1 MKLKPENTVSR
12 AEFLI
17 RENYVRGYEGDGVVA
32 VWSQTYGAE
41 KTYYV
46 TADSCTCYIGINMP
60 SKICKHRLAAH
71 GKEIVAL
78 ASDMYAAESECDLV
92 SLAEAHA
99 ESVKDSPEEF
109 LKFAR
114 KIYTVRLE
122 RLRQEQD
129 AKEKASEVA
138 A

>member
-1 MKLKPENTVSR
+1 
-12 AEFLI
+12 
-17 RENYVRGYEGDGVVA
+17 
-32 VWSQTYGAE
+32 
-41 KTYYV
+41 
-46 TADSCTCYIGINMP
+46 MP
-60 SKICKHRLAAH
+60 SKICKHRLAAF
-71 GKEIVAL
+71 GPEIVAL

-114 KIYTVRLE
+114 KIYMVQLE
-122 RLRQEQD
+122 RLRQE
-129 AKEKASEVA
+129 KEKAEEVIA